1 LFCDLRK
8 RGSIETVPAFDQHR
22 LFPCISKVPAKHW
35 FGPRTPGH
43 KLASLVDPSGQIW
56 TRLATFSG
64 LTLWGRKSPDTSGQ
78 KLAVSK
84 AGQSPART
92 FSQFPPPTPGAL
104 WSSRR
109 LLPMSGTESEV
120 LQRLCAL
127 ERSSSEFLRTLHT
140 FILLDENGEYS
151 LNLQQPESAR
161 LIDFLD
167 EVCNNQISVQY
178 RSTRIE
184 RLNV

>member
-1 LFCDLRK
+1 
-8 RGSIETVPAFDQHR
+8 
-22 LFPCISKVPAKHW
+22 
-35 FGPRTPGH
+35 
-43 KLASLVDPSGQIW
+43 
-56 TRLATFSG
+56 
-64 LTLWGRKSPDTSGQ
+64 
-78 KLAVSK
+78 
-84 AGQSPART
+84 
-92 FSQFPPPTPGAL
+92 
-104 WSSRR
+104 
-109 LLPMSGTESEV
+109 MSGTESEV